1 MQKRNFASK
10 YSRKPKEAVVPDLKE
25 LCDHAVK
32 DETAKGNAIVEGLQR
47 MHWTNLQS
55 TRFERHKGKVDVP
68 SLKSLCCN
76 LIPDLEERREA
87 TIAGKEALR
96 RRLEAKKWKQR
107 QLELAHIDTRPNL
120 SKARHREYMCRRK
133 RMADKSNKRI
143 TTIEEQL
150 HERRNY
156 QAQARDER
164 CVKVEVARHERL
176 RQAKVKESELSE
188 ERRLAYLE
196 TLREGSR
203 RHAEQR
209 AASLRR
215 LQAARVWRSSNFK
228 EVLNEAE
235 KANIERLADSMVRM
249 REGRAL
255 AVLKKLLNMHI
266 YRWRYLF
273 KKKLNCILVTQ
284 AKWRLYKYRARWR
297 MYGAAV
303 KRVYEHWRYRAW
315 RHTGIKAAVVIQH
328 VWRRH
333 FARKMRRIR
342 FTKLILRIQRA
353 WRRHLEQA
361 RKRARI
367 KQYMLRWMALTLA
380 KSFYS
385 YKESVERMRY
395 QRAVLNKSLK
405 VMQGHT
411 LMCAFNSWTEWLV
424 HRHAIMER
432 LRIGM
437 KRYFKFQQSKAL
449 HKWDEN
455 TWFARRCKKKLRLFA
470 ETWKGM
476 HKATYFY
483 SWSDLAALSSME
495 RKAAVLR
502 EKGAPSSYLA
512 MLYSRGRCPCRQGSN
527 AEAPRCMF
535 CNLDETAHQVLGPMI
550 IAREAERLVQ
560 EAKAAAALQ
569 QRREYIF
576 RQVHYDQMFNQVSTI
591 KHSTTDDNMVSK
603 RHSVVPN
610 ATALTSELSEVDSTI
625 DHSDEL
631 SHQGYQ
637 TRDRPR
643 VHFGDH
649 LPPSTSQIAVDTTAT
664 QHSAFARDTKKSG
677 RPMPPTAGRGNAAP
691 SPRERISEQRQRQS
705 GAPG

>member
-96 RRLEAKKWKQR
+96 RRLEAKKWKQTVS
-107 QLELAHIDTRPNL
+107 LT
-120 SKARHREYMCRRK
+120 
-133 RMADKSNKRI
+133 ADGPLL
-143 TTIEEQL
+143 QL

-196 TLREGSR
+196 TLR
-203 RHAEQR
+203 
-209 AASLRR
+209 
-215 LQAARVWRSSNFK
+215 
-228 EVLNEAE
+228 
-235 KANIERLADSMVRM
+235 
-249 REGRAL
+249 
-255 AVLKKLLNMHI
+255 KLLNMHI

-303 KRVYEHWRYRAW
+303 KRVYE
-315 RHTGIKAAVVIQH
+315 
-328 VWRRH
+328 
-333 FARKMRRIR
+333 
-342 FTKLILRIQRA
+342 
-353 WRRHLEQA
+353 A

-385 YKESVERMRY
+385 YKVLMGGCFMESVERMRY

-535 CNLDETAHQVLGPMI
+535 CNLDETAHQ
-550 IAREAERLVQ
+550 
-560 EAKAAAALQ
+560 
-569 QRREYIF
+569 
-576 RQVHYDQMFNQVSTI
+576 
-591 KHSTTDDNMVSK
+591 
-603 RHSVVPN
+603 
-610 ATALTSELSEVDSTI
+610 
-625 DHSDEL
+625 
-631 SHQGYQ
+631 
-637 TRDRPR
+637 
-643 VHFGDH
+643 
-649 LPPSTSQIAVDTTAT
+649 
-664 QHSAFARDTKKSG
+664 
-677 RPMPPTAGRGNAAP
+677 
-691 SPRERISEQRQRQS
+691 
-705 GAPG
+705 